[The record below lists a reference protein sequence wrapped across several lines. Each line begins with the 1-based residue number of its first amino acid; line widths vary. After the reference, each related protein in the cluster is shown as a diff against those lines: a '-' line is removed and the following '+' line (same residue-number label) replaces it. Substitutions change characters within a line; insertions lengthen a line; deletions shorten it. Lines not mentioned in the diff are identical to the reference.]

1 MGSKLSADRL
11 IGGGKDDVWTFG
23 SPGVGFGLL
32 GSVSVQHPE
41 LDEAELEV
49 SPQSEK
55 WFGSKVMI

>member
-41 LDEAELEV
+41 LDEACGGFTTVRNGLV
-49 SPQSEK
+49 VK
-55 WFGSKVMI
+55 L